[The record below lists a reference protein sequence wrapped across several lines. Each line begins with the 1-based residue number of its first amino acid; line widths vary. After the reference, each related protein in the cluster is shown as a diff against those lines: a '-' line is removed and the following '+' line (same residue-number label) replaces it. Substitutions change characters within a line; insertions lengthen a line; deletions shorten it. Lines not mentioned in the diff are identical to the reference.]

1 MISFVDEKQN
11 FIFFHVDSFSI
22 LWNVIEVKR
31 DLNEYLIST
40 HFVTDTYASTT
51 GRMKTRPLLVNNL
64 TFHGL

>member
-22 LWNVIEVKR
+22 LRNVIEVKR

-40 HFVTDTYASTT
+40 HFVTDTCASTT
-51 GRMKTRPLLVNNL
+51 RWMQTRPLIVKNF